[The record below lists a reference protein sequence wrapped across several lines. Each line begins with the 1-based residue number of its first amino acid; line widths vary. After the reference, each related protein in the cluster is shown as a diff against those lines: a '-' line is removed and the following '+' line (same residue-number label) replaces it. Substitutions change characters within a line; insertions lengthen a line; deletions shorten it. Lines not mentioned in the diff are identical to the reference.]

1 MKHRSCI
8 ISVVLAV
15 SLLLPAIC
23 RAEGP
28 TATYDGRTLTISVP
42 SGRLGFSRAA
52 ISGCAPVCE
61 AFAWNQDSTCLF
73 MPGTYTF
80 PIERL
85 SDHNGEIFL
94 DCTFNDAEHQLC
106 IAVRLKPA
114 GTDDST
120 SPEEDPAAAGTPGK
134 EGKGFVT
141 MQNIIIA
148 LLLCAI
154 AILVLMVR
162 KKKTGQRFWFRKKQT
177 DDDVFTVIEDTSEHY
192 AKGLQHVL
200 SHPEE
205 YLTFDLN
212 EVFENTGINRM
223 YFSIDL
229 VKKVYSFFNR
239 SLENGE
245 RTNETGCYLVGCWDY
260 AEGSQDRFDI
270 SVEYMVEP
278 GDDADFGEYSLNFG
292 KKIGV
297 SMGSLINS
305 LASKTG
311 RDYVLTGWIHS
322 HPGLGL
328 FLSNQDLIVQ
338 RQLVYTGFANRLI
351 ALVIDTNSMELQ
363 LGCFTPQTDGRMNN
377 KDDVRKWF
385 SFEEMYKQARQAE
398 RERNRQPVTADD
410 EQSAENPHY
419 MKIPVESGNLCG
431 ISLSGKAINQIND
444 LIYNS
449 SEGVIGYF
457 SGHKISRTLFVENCL
472 SYSNGDTVGCLVVH
486 TTAGTDAIAT
496 AYASQLSGKL
506 FYIVYRTDEELDIC
520 IPPEDG
526 VKAVVTMNQMKEWL
540 RRKRN

>member
-1 MKHRSCI
+1 MKHRPCI

-15 SLLLPAIC
+15 LLLLPAIC
-23 RAEGP
+23 RADGP
-28 TATYDGRTLTISVP
+28 TAAYDGRTLTISVP

-61 AFAWNQDSTCLF
+61 AFSWNQDSTCLF

-80 PIERL
+80 PIEGL
-85 SDHNGEIFL
+85 ADHNGEIFL

-106 IAVRLKPA
+106 IAVRLRPA
-114 GTDDST
+114 GTDEAA
-120 SPEEDPAAAGTPGK
+120 PQAEGPAAAGAQNQ
-134 EGKGFVT
+134 ERKGLVT

-148 LLLCAI
+148 LLLCAV
-154 AILVLMVR
+154 AVLVYMMR
-162 KKKTGQRFWFRKKQT
+162 RKKTGHGFRLRKKAE
-177 DDDVFTVIEDTSEHY
+177 DEEIFTVIEDSSEHY
-192 AKGLQHVL
+192 EKGLQHVL

-205 YLTFDLN
+205 YLTIDLN
-212 EVFENTGINRM
+212 EVFDDTAIGRM
-223 YFSIDL
+223 YFSIEL

-297 SMGSLINS
+297 SMGSLISS

-311 RDYVLTGWIHS
+311 RDYVLTCWIHS

-338 RQLVYTGFANRLI
+338 RQLVYTGFANRLL
-351 ALVIDTNSMELQ
+351 ALVIDTNSVELR
-363 LGCFTPQTDGRMNN
+363 LGCFTPQADGRMNN
-377 KDDVRKWF
+377 KDEVKKWF

-398 RERNRQPVTADD
+398 RERNRQPAAPNDGQGPD
-410 EQSAENPHY
+410 NPHY
-419 MKIPVESGNLCG
+419 LKIPVESGNLCG
-431 ISLSGKAINQIND
+431 ISLSGKTINQIND
-444 LIYNS
+444 FIYNS
-449 SEGVIGYF
+449 TEGVVGYF
-457 SGHKISRTLFVENCL
+457 SGHKIDRTLFVENCVP
-472 SYSNGDTVGCLVVH
+472 YSNGDTIGCLVVH
-486 TTAGTDAIAT
+486 TAGNGNVAS
-496 AYASQLSGKL
+496 AYASELSGKL
-506 FYIVYRTDEELDIC
+506 FYIVYRTDDEMDIC